1 MLLEDGSEQ
10 PCRVSAGTS
19 CGAVVTIAPSWF
31 SLDGAGDARCQGKV
45 FMADLAS
52 ACFESRPGGMVRCSL
67 VFSFDGSESKFELR
81 FKGGDTEAKPAC
93 AALQLAFRRAH
104 DPTVAS
110 ASSSPDPLSSPA
122 NLTSGEVAAAIMD
135 ITSEEVAAAI
145 MAPGFANVVVR
156 VRALLESADQLR
168 RAAS

>member
-1 MLLEDGSEQ
+1 M
-10 PCRVSAGTS
+10 
-19 CGAVVTIAPSWF
+19 TIAPSWF
-31 SLDGAGDARCQGKV
+31 SLDCAGDARCHGKV
-45 FMADLAS
+45 LMADLAS
-52 ACFESRPGGMVRCSL
+52 ACFDPGPGGTVRCSL
-67 VFSFDGSESKFELR
+67 VFSFDGSESKFVLR

-110 ASSSPDPLSSPA
+110 ASSSPDSLSSPA
-122 NLTSGEVAAAIMD
+122 N
-135 ITSEEVAAAI
+135 ITSKEVAAAI
-145 MAPGFANVVVR
+145 MAPGFADVVVR